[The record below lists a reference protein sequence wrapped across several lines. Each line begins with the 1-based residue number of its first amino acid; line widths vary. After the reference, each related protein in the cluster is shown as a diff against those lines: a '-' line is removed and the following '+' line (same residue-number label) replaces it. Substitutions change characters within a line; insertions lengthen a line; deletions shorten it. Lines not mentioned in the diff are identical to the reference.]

1 MLYSRVY
8 TGSVASLHIQV
19 VHIEVG
25 VFQSSY
31 VFLNNNYFDD
41 LLCLGCACMCSDVY
55 GIWFVCVCVECYSC
69 STMNEVQEEFLQA
82 SRIAV
87 TG

>member
-1 MLYSRVY
+1 MICY
-8 TGSVASLHIQV
+8 ASGAHA
-19 VHIEVG
+19 
-25 VFQSSY
+25 
-31 VFLNNNYFDD
+31 
-41 LLCLGCACMCSDVY
+41 CAAMYMVY
-55 GIWFVCVCVECYSC
+55 GLCVCVSVCVECYSC